1 MDIISVGPTLFK
13 VDGKIFKVQKI
24 TYKKD
29 NRTPSK
35 QFLEE
40 VNQSEYEAMLS
51 DMADKLLKTGG
62 IDTKAILVDCL
73 TQLPMEKI
81 YTLQHALNSE
91 LAREKP
97 RVRTITGHCT
107 EIHIGP
113 RYGFILR
120 DN

>member
-13 VDGKIFKVQKI
+13 VDGKIFKVKKI

-29 NRTPSK
+29 NSTPSK
-35 QFLEE
+35 QILEE
-40 VNQSEYEAMLS
+40 VNQGEYEAMLS

-62 IDTKAILVDCL
+62 VDTKAILVDCL
-73 TQLPMEKI
+73 TEFPMEKLN
-81 YTLQHALNSE
+81 TLQRALNSE

-97 RVRTITGHCT
+97 RVRTRSGHCT

-113 RYGFILR
+113 KYGFVLR